1 MPGLLLLVFSREAKN
16 FCIFFTR
23 YFIHKS
29 FVLGL
34 HVYKVSVPVPVTTIC
49 VVSSPVFIS
58 ANISKP
64 ILVSASTVSVISNVN
79 IQSVYVSSVPICR
92 SVCRDQRRAFFN

>member
-29 FVLGL
+29 FVLCL
-34 HVYKVSVPVPVTTIC
+34 HVYKVSVLVAVTTIC

-64 ILVSASTVSVISNVN
+64 ILVSASTVSVISKVN
-79 IQSVYVSSVPICR
+79 IQGVYVSSVPICR